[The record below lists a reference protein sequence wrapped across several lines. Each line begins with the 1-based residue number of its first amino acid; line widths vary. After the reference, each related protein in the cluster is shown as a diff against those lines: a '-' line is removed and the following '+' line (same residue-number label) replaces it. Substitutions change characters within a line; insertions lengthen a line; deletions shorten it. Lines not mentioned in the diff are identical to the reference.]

1 MVTIGIHELKERLM
15 VEKGSGVQTIR
26 HNVKIVE
33 KAWAA
38 LDELAA
44 EINAAWPEGVSA
56 VQALSEDRR

>member
-15 VEKGSGVQTIR
+15 GEKDAGAQSAR

>member
-1 MVTIGIHELKERLM
+1 MVTIGIHELKEWLM
-15 VEKGSGVQTIR
+15 VEMDSGVQTIR

-44 EINAAWPEGVSA
+44 EISAAWPEGVSA